1 MDICGLR
8 EGFSLRKYQAPLV
21 EETLKEFEE
30 KAKQNV
36 FIFLPQGTQN
46 KTSEKKAETKEGRTA

>member
-8 EGFSLRKYQAPLV
+8 EGFSLREYQTPIV
-21 EETLKEFEE
+21 NETLKEFEE

-36 FIFLPQGTQN
+36 FISL
-46 KTSEKKAETKEGRTA
+46 A

>member
-8 EGFSLRKYQAPLV
+8 EDFSLRKYQAPLV

-36 FIFLPQGTQN
+36 FISLHACMIRKDQ
-46 KTSEKKAETKEGRTA
+46 E